1 MSHPI
6 DIPAKVFQSKSKFVL
21 FWGEEDF
28 LKEEALK
35 AIKHEIKSPLF
46 NWKVLNGEETNQRE
60 FLSYLISY
68 PFFSSWK
75 VLVIKRAEKATAS
88 LLKGIKEIL
97 PRIPASVKIIVVVG
111 KNKEKWEKTFPQ
123 INQIKFSPLKE
134 PQILIW
140 IKDTLKREGKE
151 IDAEALR
158 LLFEMNR
165 GNLYA
170 LHNEIEKLVNFTGAR
185 NKITVKDVEIVT
197 SEGKEVSL
205 YNLILCLLVNDLPG
219 AIKEWQRLRLEG
231 VSPFSLIGLLTWELS
246 RIGYFKEEVEARV
259 SPYSLFQKYR
269 IWRGEWQKAYR
280 DIVKMWSWE
289 RLKKSYFLLQELDMQ
304 LKSGY
309 PHSPLIELF
318 FYRFVRNRA

>member
-1 MSHPI
+1 MSNPI
-6 DIPAKVFQSKSKFVL
+6 DISAKVLQSKSKFIL

-35 AIKHEIKSPLF
+35 ALKQEIKSPLF
-46 NWKVLNGEETNQRE
+46 NWKVFKGEEPNQRE
-60 FLSYLISY
+60 IFSYLISY

-75 VLVIKRAEKATAS
+75 VLVIKRAEKAPVS

-97 PRIPASVKIIVVVG
+97 PRIPASVKIIAVAG
-111 KNKEKWEKTFPQ
+111 KNKDKWEKAFPQ
-123 INQIKFSPLKE
+123 ISQIKFSPLKE
-134 PQILIW
+134 PQILMW
-140 IKDTLKREGKE
+140 IKETLKREGKE
-151 IDAEALR
+151 IEGEALR

-185 NKITVKDVEIVT
+185 TRITGKDVETVT
-197 SEGKEVSL
+197 SEGKAVSL
-205 YNLILCLLVNDLPG
+205 YNLILSLLVNDLQG
-219 AIKEWQRLRLEG
+219 TIKEWQRLRLEG
-231 VSPFSLIGLLTWELS
+231 VSPFSLIGLLTWELG
-246 RIGYFKEEVEARV
+246 RIGCFKEEVEARV

-269 IWRGEWQKAYR
+269 IWRVEWQKAYR

-289 RLKKSYFLLQELDMQ
+289 RIKDSYFLLQELDLR

-309 PHSPLIELF
+309 PPSPLIELF
-318 FYRFVRNRA
+318 FYRFVRKRV